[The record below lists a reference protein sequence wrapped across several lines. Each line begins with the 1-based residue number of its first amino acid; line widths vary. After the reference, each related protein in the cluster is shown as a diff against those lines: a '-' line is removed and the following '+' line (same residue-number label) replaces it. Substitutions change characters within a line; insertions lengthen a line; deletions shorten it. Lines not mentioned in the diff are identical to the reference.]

1 MNQFKA
7 GDTNAVVLAG
17 MCTALA
23 VILSMIGFYVPVLS
37 LLGLLALPLPIA
49 YLGIKEGVKWSFV
62 ATVGIMVLDS
72 MLFGF
77 TVAFFMT
84 IMFGF
89 TGVAMAYSYKK
100 QHSAFKTFAL
110 IVVVMFISMIAN
122 LMGSAYLM
130 GMSGEQIFG
139 NMIDQ
144 MQAMSKEVSSM
155 MASGDQLAQVEKQT
169 EEMYAAVRRLVPA
182 ALILAP
188 MIIAWGCMA
197 IEKKVFTRLG
207 LTDFPQFPPFARW
220 HFPRIF
226 LAFLLACF
234 VAQYFTLPEIWQDV
248 VYNVGVV
255 CYFVLW
261 LQGLSTLWWLPK
273 IYPFMK
279 KFRLL
284 LVILSLW
291 IPLLQIFTV
300 YLGVSDLALNYRK
313 KRGYE

>member
-1 MNQFKA
+1 MNQMKA

-62 ATVGIMVLDS
+62 ATFGIMVLDS
-72 MLFGF
+72 MLFGL

-89 TGVAMAYSYKK
+89 TGVALAYSYKK
-100 QHSAFKTFAL
+100 KHSAFQTFGL
-110 IVVVMFISMIAN
+110 IVIVMFLSMLGN
-122 LMGSAYLM
+122 LFGSAYLM

-144 MQAMSKEVSSM
+144 MQSMSQEVSTM
-155 MASGDQLAQVEKQT
+155 MASGDQLAQVQQQT
-169 EEMYAAVRRLVPA
+169 EEMYAMIRRLVPA

-207 LTDFPQFPPFARW
+207 LTDFPQFPPFASW

-226 LAFLLACF
+226 LALFLLCF
-234 VAQYFTLPEIWQDV
+234 VAQYLHLEGFLEDA
-248 VYNVGVV
+248 VYNVMVV

-261 LQGLSTLWWLPK
+261 LQGLATLWWLPK
-273 IYPFMK
+273 IYPFLK
-279 KFRLL
+279 RFRLI

-291 IPLLQIFTV
+291 LPVLQLFTV
-300 YLGVSDLALNYRK
+300 YLGISDMALNYRK

>member
-49 YLGIKEGVKWSFV
+49 YLGIREGVKWSFV

-110 IVVVMFISMIAN
+110 IVVVMFVSMIAN
-122 LMGSAYLM
+122 LLGSAYLM
-130 GMSGEQIFG
+130 GMTGEQIFG
-139 NMIDQ
+139 STIDQ

-169 EEMYAAVRRLVPA
+169 EEMYAAMRRLIPS

-207 LTDFPQFPPFARW
+207 LKDFPQFPPFERW

-226 LAFLLACF
+226 LVILLICF
-234 VAQYFTLPEIWQDV
+234 GAQYMSLPDALQDV
-248 VYNVGVV
+248 VYNAGVV

-273 IYPFMK
+273 IYPFMRK
-279 KFRLL
+279 LRLIV
-284 LVILSLW
+284 VILSFW
-291 IPLLQIFTV
+291 MPVLQIFMV
-300 YLGVSDLALNYRK
+300 YLGISDMALNYRK
-313 KRGYE
+313 KKGYE

>member
-49 YLGIKEGVKWSFV
+49 YLGIREGVKWSFV

-110 IVVVMFISMIAN
+110 IVVVMFVSMIAN
-122 LMGSAYLM
+122 LLGSAYLM
-130 GMSGEQIFG
+130 GMTGEQIFG
-139 NMIDQ
+139 STIDQ

-169 EEMYAAVRRLVPA
+169 EEMYAAMRRLIPS

-197 IEKKVFTRLG
+197 IEKKVFIRLG
-207 LTDFPQFPPFARW
+207 LKDFPQFPPFERW

-226 LAFLLACF
+226 LLILLICF
-234 VAQYFTLPEIWQDV
+234 GAQYMSLPEALQDV
-248 VYNVGVV
+248 VYNAGVV

-273 IYPFMK
+273 MYPFMK
-279 KFRLL
+279 KLRLIV
-284 LVILSLW
+284 VILSFW
-291 IPLLQIFTV
+291 MPVLQIFMV
-300 YLGVSDLALNYRK
+300 YLGISDMALNYRK
-313 KRGYE
+313 KKGYE